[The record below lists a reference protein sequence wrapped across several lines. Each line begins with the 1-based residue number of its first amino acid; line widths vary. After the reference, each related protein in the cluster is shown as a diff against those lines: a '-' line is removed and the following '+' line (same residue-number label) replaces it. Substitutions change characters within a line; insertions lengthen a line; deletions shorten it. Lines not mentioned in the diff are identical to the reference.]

1 MSRST
6 RPAWPGLAVLGLGA
20 SIVPL
25 DFAVNVAFPAITAAF
40 SLPTDA
46 IRWVAVC
53 YVLVYGSLMLGF
65 GALGDRI
72 GYLRV
77 FRAGLALGAL
87 AFVLCAMAPA
97 FGWLLAARAVQGVS
111 VGLTLSCAPALATLL
126 VDEHERTRALSAFGS
141 LQAAAGVVAPV
152 IGGAALAWLDWPG
165 VFAFR
170 VPVVLLAL
178 AGTPWLAQA
187 AARQVRRTGGGFD
200 AAGSVLLAAAV
211 ALLLLGTALVGP
223 GWSPWPALGCVLA
236 GGAAAARFVRRQH
249 GAASPFMPAAVARD
263 PGFRRIN
270 AAACLVQL
278 ASFAAPLTVPYYLL
292 RGGGWTP
299 MASGLL
305 LAVWA
310 AGMLAGSGA
319 AGRLVPSLGTRR
331 AATLGALL
339 AAAGLVGMALWPE
352 RPQAPLMAACLLLQ
366 GVGLGLF
373 QVAHADAVVAA
384 LPPSSRGVA
393 GSLSMVARTVGV
405 VVGATLW
412 LGLLQAAATHAAS
425 TGGEPRAAL
434 MTGLGMVFWGA
445 TGASLAAAGL
455 AWRARPEVGQ
465 PGSAPSVKP

>member
-1 MSRST
+1 
-6 RPAWPGLAVLGLGA
+6 
-20 SIVPL
+20 
-25 DFAVNVAFPAITAAF
+25 
-40 SLPTDA
+40 
-46 IRWVAVC
+46 
-53 YVLVYGSLMLGF
+53 
-65 GALGDRI
+65 
-72 GYLRV
+72 
-77 FRAGLALGAL
+77 
-87 AFVLCAMAPA
+87 
-97 FGWLLAARAVQGVS
+97 VQGVS

-126 VDEHERTRALSAFGS
+126 VDEHQRTRALSAFGS
-141 LQAAAGVVAPV
+141 LQAAAGVLAPV

-187 AARQVRRTGGGFD
+187 AARQVRRAGGGFD
-200 AAGSVLLAAAV
+200 AAGSVLLATAV

-236 GGAAAARFVRRQH
+236 GGAAAARFVRRQR

-263 PGFRRIN
+263 AGFRRIN

-319 AGRLVPSLGTRR
+319 AGRLVPALGTRR

-339 AAAGLVGMALWPE
+339 AAAGLAGIALWPE
-352 RPQAPLMAACLLLQ
+352 RPHAPLMAACLLLQ
-366 GVGLGLF
+366 GAGLGLF

-384 LPPSSRGVA
+384 LPASSRGVA

-412 LGLLQAAATHAAS
+412 LGLLQGAATQS
-425 TGGEPRAAL
+425 VGSGGEPRAAL
-434 MTGLGMVFWGA
+434 MTGLAWVFWGA
-445 TGASLAAAGL
+445 TLASLAAAGL
-455 AWRARPEVGQ
+455 AWRARPDSQRGEDG
-465 PGSAPSVKP
+465 

>member
-1 MSRST
+1 VSTPT
-6 RPAWPGLAVLGLGA
+6 RPAWPGLAVVGLGA

-72 GYLRV
+72 GYLRI
-77 FRAGLALGAL
+77 FRAGLVLGAL
-87 AFVLCAMAPA
+87 AFALCALAPS
-97 FGWLLAARAVQGVS
+97 FGWLLAARAVQGVA

-152 IGGAALAWLDWPG
+152 VGGAALAWLDWPG

-200 AAGSVLLAAAV
+200 AAGSLLLAAAV

-223 GWSPWPALGCVLA
+223 GLAPWPALACAL
-236 GGAAAARFVRRQH
+236 GGTATAALFVRRQRDS
-249 GAASPFMPAAVARD
+249 AAPFLPAALARD
-263 PGFRRIN
+263 TGFRLLN
-270 AAACLVQL
+270 AAACLVQF

-310 AGMLAGSGA
+310 AGMLAGSSA
-319 AGRLVPSLGTRR
+319 AGRAVP
-331 AATLGALL
+331 ALGARRTMALGAAMAALGLL
-339 AAAGLVGMALWPE
+339 GMALWPE
-352 RPQAPLMAACLLLQ
+352 RPHAPLMAACLLLQ
-366 GVGLGLF
+366 GAGLGVF

-384 LPPSSRGVA
+384 LPASSRGVA
-393 GSLSMVARTVGV
+393 GSLGMVARTVGV
-405 VVGATLW
+405 VVGATVW
-412 LGLLQAAATHAAS
+412 LGLLQAAATHA
-425 TGGEPRAAL
+425 GGGGDTRAAL
-434 MTGLGMVFWGA
+434 MAGLATVYAGA
-445 TGASLAAAGL
+445 TLAAVVATAL
-455 AWRARPEVGQ
+455 AWRARPAVT
-465 PGSAPSVKP
+465 P